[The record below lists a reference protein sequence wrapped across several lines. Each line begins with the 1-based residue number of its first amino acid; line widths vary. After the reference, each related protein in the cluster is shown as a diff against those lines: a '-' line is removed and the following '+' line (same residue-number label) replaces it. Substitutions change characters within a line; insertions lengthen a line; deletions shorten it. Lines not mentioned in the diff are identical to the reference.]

1 MISVKPELVLFTK
14 ITLILLL
21 QKQKK
26 SQKYHFFSYLLFLL
40 EIPYNNVGQSQE
52 NILIS
57 PSLVIS
63 TKEQLQVSFNTILMK
78 PELMLWLD

>member
-26 SQKYHFFSYLLFLL
+26 ITKISFFSYLLFLL
-40 EIPYNNVGQSQE
+40 EIPYNNIGQSQE
-52 NILIS
+52 NILLS

-63 TKEQLQVSFNTILMK
+63 TKEQLQGSFNTILIK
-78 PELMLWLD
+78 PKLML